1 MNNTGAGS
9 GWSVPPTNEQLRGA
23 LFGPRGLGLLA
34 MVCGVYILVLAY
46 IFPGYCDPLYAIHA
60 DIYFSP
66 GLSARNP
73 SLTAYF
79 AWPRPAGYLAAHL
92 FGLAGVQGFIFILVV
107 ITLLSTALTA
117 DLVQR
122 VIGRRLP
129 LTMVAL
135 YAGLVFS
142 HPQFYVN
149 YVHDTLA
156 TLSYLYVIA
165 GMCAWY
171 AYLEKPGPWRMAL
184 FFVPFLL
191 AAFTKETYFVTAVLF
206 WAAQV
211 YLGGGRLRRTAAVI
225 LGAVFAAESAGLYW
239 NLHSTE
245 TFIRLDDTS
254 SAYSMDFSLSSMANV
269 LWFYTKALM
278 PLGVLIAVLAGLHA
292 AFRERRFLVPI
303 GALCLGGFCALLPH
317 VPLPHHLSAQY
328 AATGAPLLLAPFL
341 LASAPFSGLSSNRWI
356 LGIGAAGLLAL
367 VVFFHRPDYEK
378 NRWAVAQERINRN
391 VMDVFPSWKNLPPA
405 DRRVLVTGLL
415 TPVHPFHN
423 QHYILREFGE
433 AREWTIL
440 VARDIPQSDKPP
452 VRLTSATDVDL
463 SKFDRV
469 FAFAP
474 DGGLDG
480 EWSGR
485 QAAALDRGG
494 EEDIPE
500 TDLVLFPAL
509 GPIREALR
517 EDPEAWYK
525 RQEAGLVY
533 WEWGQTEQ
541 AEAMLL
547 GAVRRGGAA
556 NPYPYFYLGQISE
569 SRGDGDW
576 ARRYYE
582 GAVEREASS
591 PNPAFQEA
599 LERVR

>member
-1 MNNTGAGS
+1 M
-9 GWSVPPTNEQLRGA
+9 
-23 LFGPRGLGLLA
+23 FGPQGLGLLA
-34 MVCGVYILVLAY
+34 MVCGVYIVVLTY
-46 IFPGYCDPLYAIHA
+46 LFPGYFDPLYAIHS

-73 SLTAYF
+73 SLTAYVG
-79 AWPRPAGYLAAHL
+79 WPRPAGYLAVHL
-92 FGLAGVQGFIFILVV
+92 FGLAGVQGSIFILIL

-122 VIGRRLP
+122 IVGRRLP

-156 TLSYLYVIA
+156 TLTYLYVIA
-165 GMCAWY
+165 GMCGWY
-171 AYLEKPGPWRMAL
+171 AYLEKPDPWRRVL
-184 FFVPFLL
+184 CVVPFVLV
-191 AAFTKETYFVTAVLF
+191 AFTKETYFVTAVLF

-211 YLGGGRLRRTAAVI
+211 YLRGGRVRRTAAVI
-225 LGAVFAAESAGLYW
+225 LGVVVVAESAGLYW

-245 TFIRLDDTS
+245 TFMRLDDTS
-254 SAYSMDFSLSSMANV
+254 SAYAMDFSPLSMAKV
-269 LWFYTKALM
+269 LWFYAKALM
-278 PLGVLIAVLAGLHA
+278 PLGILMAVLAGLYA
-292 AFRERRFLVPI
+292 VFRERRLFVPI

-341 LASAPFSGLSSNRWI
+341 LAAVPFSGLSSNRWI

-391 VMDVFPSWKNLPPA
+391 IMDAVPRWKNLLPA

-415 TPVHPFHN
+415 TPVHPFHS

-433 AREWTIL
+433 TREWTVL
-440 VARDIPQSDKPP
+440 AAREIPKSHKPP

-463 SKFDRV
+463 SKFDRI

-474 DGGLDG
+474 DGSLDG
-480 EWSGR
+480 EWSGQ
-485 QAAALDRGG
+485 QAAALEQGA
-494 EEDIPE
+494 EEEIPE

-533 WEWGQTEQ
+533 WEWGQAEQ

-547 GAVRRGGAA
+547 GAVRRGGTA

-576 ARRYYE
+576 ARRYY
-582 GAVEREASS
+582 GWAVEREASS

-599 LERVR
+599 LKNVGSPSEE